1 MFDPLLPS
9 ATLPM
14 DAETLAA
21 TADEAAEEQETDEAL
36 LPLTDEAIS
45 LDEDDKALSEL
56 LNSLHST
63 KVRRMHKY
71 TDEQLALMHKHTEYN
86 RMLEAYVDVSIYNGH
101 VSRNDVL
108 FHVNESF
115 HSWEE
120 SVDSSM
126 TC

>member
-1 MFDPLLPS
+1 
-9 ATLPM
+9 M